1 MKTLIK
7 FELRKILT
15 KRFSLISIAV
25 VLLFSFILAF
35 SAFQG
40 MHAFDGKSNEGGGKS
55 AVEIDKAIAA
65 KYEGI
70 LTDEKVQK
78 IMTEFKPTYDLHGMN
93 AKYLY
98 LNALQSAA
106 FARFSDMDGNWNGLT
121 VSDMFADEEIKVG
134 YINGWL
140 NTSQNMV
147 KVFIVLSLIIM
158 LLIAPVFSGEYSGV
172 DNIILTSRYGKTKCA
187 LAKVIASLFSSIFIT
202 FLVAA
207 FNLIFAFA
215 AYGKEGLDCSILFAP
230 LGFIE
235 GYIPFNITCGTL
247 IKHQLLLAFSSA
259 ISVTGITLLL
269 SALCKS
275 QMIAFVLSATVH
287 LMPGM
292 LPISETNTLYRAIV
306 LMPFYHSQF
315 SSIMSVEQMQNGML
329 YAIWAIPVAVTLA
342 IIGSL
347 VSHRT
352 FAKHQVVS

>member
-25 VLLFSFILAF
+25 ILLFSLILAF
-35 SAFQG
+35 STFQG
-40 MHAFDGKSNEGGGKS
+40 MHAFDGKNAEGGGKS

-78 IMTEFKPTYDLHGMN
+78 IMTEFKPTYDLQGMN

-98 LNALQSAA
+98 LNALQSAT
-106 FARFSDMDGNWNGLT
+106 FSRFSDMDGNWNGLS
-121 VSDMFADEEIKVG
+121 VSDVFGDEEIKIG

-172 DNIILTSRYGKTKCA
+172 DNIILTSRYGKTRCA
-187 LAKVIASLFSSIFIT
+187 AAKVTASLLASIFIT
-202 FLVAA
+202 FLVSA

-215 AYGKEGLDCSILFAP
+215 VYGKEGLDCSILFAP
-230 LGFIE
+230 LGFVE

-247 IKHQLLLAFSSA
+247 LKYQILLAFSGA

-269 SALCKS
+269 SAICKS
-275 QMIAFVLSATVH
+275 QMIAFVLSAAVH

-292 LPISETNTLYRAIV
+292 LPISETNALYRVIV

-315 SSIMSVEQMQNGML
+315 SSIMSVEQMQNGTL
-329 YAIWAIPVAVTLA
+329 YAIWAGPTALSFLGIGAV
-342 IIGSL
+342 ISRRI
-347 VSHRT
+347 
-352 FAKHQVVS
+352 FAKHQVS

>member
-25 VLLFSFILAF
+25 ILLFSFILAF
-35 SAFQG
+35 SSFQG
-40 MHAFDGKSNEGGGKS
+40 MHAFDGKSTEGGGKS
-55 AVEIDKAIAA
+55 AVAIDKAIAA

-78 IMTEFKPTYDLHGMN
+78 IMTEFKPTYDLQGMN

-98 LNALQSAA
+98 LNALQSAT
-106 FARFSDMDGNWNGLT
+106 FSRFSDLDGNWNGLS
-121 VSDMFADEEIKVG
+121 VSDVFGDEEIKIG

-147 KVFIVLSLIIM
+147 KVFIVLSLINI

-172 DNIILTSRYGKTKCA
+172 DNIILTSRYGKTKCTA
-187 LAKVIASLFSSIFIT
+187 AKVIASLLASVFIT
-202 FLVAA
+202 FFVSA

-230 LGFIE
+230 LGFAE

-247 IKHQLLLAFSSA
+247 LKYQILLAFSSA

-275 QMIAFVLSATVH
+275 QMIAFVLSAAVH

-292 LPISETNTLYRAIV
+292 LPISETNALYRVIV

-315 SSIMSVEQMQNGML
+315 SSIMSVEQMQNGTL
-329 YAIWAIPVAVTLA
+329 YAVWAGPTALIFLGIGAV
-342 IIGSL
+342 ISRRI
-347 VSHRT
+347 
-352 FAKHQVVS
+352 FAKHQVS

>member
-25 VLLFSFILAF
+25 ILLFSLILAF
-35 SAFQG
+35 STFQG
-40 MHAFDGKSNEGGGKS
+40 MHAFDGKNAEGGGKS

-78 IMTEFKPTYDLHGMN
+78 IMTEFKPTYDLQGMN

-98 LNALQSAA
+98 LNALQSAT
-106 FARFSDMDGNWNGLT
+106 FSRFSDMDGNWNGLS
-121 VSDMFADEEIKVG
+121 VSDVFGDEEIKIG

-172 DNIILTSRYGKTKCA
+172 DNIILTSRYGKTRCA
-187 LAKVIASLFSSIFIT
+187 AAKVTASLLASIFIT
-202 FLVAA
+202 FLVSA

-215 AYGKEGLDCSILFAP
+215 VYGKEGLDCSILFAP
-230 LGFIE
+230 LGFVE

-247 IKHQLLLAFSSA
+247 LKYQILLAFSSA

-269 SALCKS
+269 SAICKS
-275 QMIAFVLSATVH
+275 QMIAFVLSAAVH

-292 LPISETNTLYRAIV
+292 LPISETNALYRVIV

-315 SSIMSVEQMQNGML
+315 SSIMSVEQMQNGTL
-329 YAIWAIPVAVTLA
+329 YAIWAGPTALIFLGIGAV
-342 IIGSL
+342 ISRRI
-347 VSHRT
+347 
-352 FAKHQVVS
+352 FAKHQVS

>member
-25 VLLFSFILAF
+25 ILLLSFILAF
-35 SAFQG
+35 SSFQG
-40 MHAFDGKSNEGGGKS
+40 MHAFDGKSTEGGGKS
-55 AVEIDKAIAA
+55 AVAIDKAIAA

-70 LTDEKVQK
+70 LTDEKVQQ
-78 IMTEFKPTYDLHGMN
+78 IMTDFKPTYDLHGMN

-98 LNALQSAA
+98 LNALQSAT

-147 KVFIVLSLIIM
+147 KVFIVLSLIII
-158 LLIAPVFSGEYSGV
+158 LLIAPVFSSEYSGV

-187 LAKVIASLFSSIFIT
+187 AAKVTASLLASIFIT
-202 FLVAA
+202 LFVSA
-207 FNLIFAFA
+207 FNLIVAFA
-215 AYGKEGLDCSILFAP
+215 VYGKEGLDCSILFAP
-230 LGFIE
+230 LGFVE

-247 IKHQLLLAFSSA
+247 LKYQILLAFSGA

-275 QMIAFVLSATVH
+275 QMIAFVLSAAVH

-292 LPISETNTLYRAIV
+292 LPISETNALYRVIV

-315 SSIMSVEQMQNGML
+315 SSIMSVEQMQNGTL
-329 YAIWAIPVAVTLA
+329 YAIWAGPTALIFLGIGAV
-342 IIGSL
+342 ISRRI
-347 VSHRT
+347 
-352 FAKHQVVS
+352 FAKHQVS

>member
-25 VLLFSFILAF
+25 ILLFSFILAF
-35 SAFQG
+35 SSFQG
-40 MHAFDGKSNEGGGKS
+40 MHAFDGKSTEGGGKS
-55 AVEIDKAIAA
+55 AVAIDKAIAA

-70 LTDEKVQK
+70 LTDEKVQI
-78 IMTEFKPTYDLHGMN
+78 IMTEFKPTYDLQGMN

-98 LNALQSAA
+98 LNALQSAT
-106 FARFSDMDGNWNGLT
+106 FSRFSDMDGNWNGLS
-121 VSDMFADEEIKVG
+121 VSDVFGDEEIKIG

-140 NTSQNMV
+140 NTSHNMV
-147 KVFIVLSLIIM
+147 KVFIVLSLTNI

-187 LAKVIASLFSSIFIT
+187 TAKVIASLLASIFIT
-202 FLVAA
+202 LFVSA

-230 LGFIE
+230 LGFVE

-247 IKHQLLLAFSSA
+247 LKYQILLAFSSA

-269 SALCKS
+269 SAICKS
-275 QMIAFVLSATVH
+275 QMIAFVLSAAVH

-292 LPISETNTLYRAIV
+292 LPISETNALYRVIV

-315 SSIMSVEQMQNGML
+315 SSIMSVEQMQNGTL
-329 YAIWAIPVAVTLA
+329 YAIWAGPTALIFLGIGAV
-342 IIGSL
+342 ISRRI
-347 VSHRT
+347 
-352 FAKHQVVS
+352 FAKHQVS

>member
-40 MHAFDGKSNEGGGKS
+40 MHAFDGKNAEGGGKS

-78 IMTEFKPTYDLHGMN
+78 IMTEFKPTYDLQGMN

-98 LNALQSAA
+98 LNALQSAT
-106 FARFSDMDGNWNGLT
+106 FSRFSDMDGNWNGLS
-121 VSDMFADEEIKVG
+121 VSDVFGDEEIKIG

-172 DNIILTSRYGKTKCA
+172 DNIILTSRYGKTRCA
-187 LAKVIASLFSSIFIT
+187 AAKVTASLLASIFIT
-202 FLVAA
+202 FLVSA

-215 AYGKEGLDCSILFAP
+215 VYGKEGLDCSILFAP
-230 LGFIE
+230 LGFVE

-247 IKHQLLLAFSSA
+247 LKYQILLAFSSA

-269 SALCKS
+269 SAICKS
-275 QMIAFVLSATVH
+275 QMIAFVLSAAVH

-292 LPISETNTLYRAIV
+292 LPISETNALYRVIV

-315 SSIMSVEQMQNGML
+315 SSIMSVEQMQNGTL
-329 YAIWAIPVAVTLA
+329 YAIWAGPTALSFLGIGAV
-342 IIGSL
+342 ISRRI
-347 VSHRT
+347 
-352 FAKHQVVS
+352 FAKHQVS

>member
-1 MKTLIK
+1 MKNLIK

-25 VLLFSFILAF
+25 ILLFSLILAF
-35 SAFQG
+35 STFQG
-40 MHAFDGKSNEGGGKS
+40 MHAFDGKNAEGGGKS

-78 IMTEFKPTYDLHGMN
+78 IMTEFKPTYDLQGMN

-98 LNALQSAA
+98 LNALQSAT
-106 FARFSDMDGNWNGLT
+106 FSRFSDMDGNWNGLS
-121 VSDMFADEEIKVG
+121 VSDVFGDEEIKIG

-147 KVFIVLSLIIM
+147 KVFIVLSLINI

-187 LAKVIASLFSSIFIT
+187 AAKVTASLLASIFIT
-202 FLVAA
+202 FFVSA

-215 AYGKEGLDCSILFAP
+215 VYGKEGLDCSILFAP
-230 LGFIE
+230 LGFVE

-247 IKHQLLLAFSSA
+247 LKYQILLAFSSA

-275 QMIAFVLSATVH
+275 QMIAFVLSAAVH

-292 LPISETNTLYRAIV
+292 LPISETNALYRVIV

-315 SSIMSVEQMQNGML
+315 SSIMSVEQMQNGTL
-329 YAIWAIPVAVTLA
+329 YAIWAGPTALSFLGIGAV
-342 IIGSL
+342 ISRRI
-347 VSHRT
+347 
-352 FAKHQVVS
+352 FAKHQVS

>member
-1 MKTLIK
+1 MKNLIK

-40 MHAFDGKSNEGGGKS
+40 MYAFDGKSTEGGGKS
-55 AVEIDKAIAA
+55 AVAIDKAIAA

-78 IMTEFKPTYDLHGMN
+78 IMTEFKPTYDLQGMN

-98 LNALQSAA
+98 LNALQSAT
-106 FARFSDMDGNWNGLT
+106 FSRFSDMDGNWNGLS
-121 VSDMFADEEIKVG
+121 VSDVFGDEEIKIG

-147 KVFIVLSLIIM
+147 KVFIVLSLINI

-187 LAKVIASLFSSIFIT
+187 TAKVIASLLASIFIT
-202 FLVAA
+202 LFVSA

-215 AYGKEGLDCSILFAP
+215 VYGKEGLDCSILFAP
-230 LGFIE
+230 LGFVE

-247 IKHQLLLAFSSA
+247 LKYQILLAFSSA

-269 SALCKS
+269 SAICKS
-275 QMIAFVLSATVH
+275 QMIAFVLSAAVH

-292 LPISETNTLYRAIV
+292 LPISETNALYRVIV

-315 SSIMSVEQMQNGML
+315 SSIMSVEQMQNGTL
-329 YAIWAIPVAVTLA
+329 YAIWAGPTALSFLGIGAV
-342 IIGSL
+342 ISRRI
-347 VSHRT
+347 
-352 FAKHQVVS
+352 FAKHQVS

>member
-15 KRFSLISIAV
+15 KQFSLISIAV
-25 VLLFSFILAF
+25 ILLFSFILVF
-35 SAFQG
+35 SSFQG
-40 MHAFDGKSNEGGGKS
+40 MHAFDGKSTEGGGKS

-78 IMTEFKPTYDLHGMN
+78 IMTEFKPTYDLQGMN

-98 LNALQSAA
+98 LNALQSAT
-106 FARFSDMDGNWNGLT
+106 FSRFSDMDGNWNGLS
-121 VSDMFADEEIKVG
+121 VSDVFGDGEIKIG

-147 KVFIVLSLIIM
+147 KVFIVLSLIII

-187 LAKVIASLFSSIFIT
+187 AAKVTASLLASIFIT
-202 FLVAA
+202 LFVSA

-215 AYGKEGLDCSILFAP
+215 VYGKEGLDCSILFAP
-230 LGFIE
+230 LGFVE

-247 IKHQLLLAFSSA
+247 LKYQILLAFSSA

-275 QMIAFVLSATVH
+275 QMIAFVLSAAVH

-292 LPISETNTLYRAIV
+292 LPISETNALYRVIV

-315 SSIMSVEQMQNGML
+315 SSIMSVKQMQNGTL
-329 YAIWAIPVAVTLA
+329 YAVWAGPTALIFLGIGAV
-342 IIGSL
+342 ISRRI
-347 VSHRT
+347 
-352 FAKHQVVS
+352 FAKHQVS

>member
-25 VLLFSFILAF
+25 ILLFSLILAF
-35 SAFQG
+35 STFQG
-40 MHAFDGKSNEGGGKS
+40 MHAFDGKNAEGGGKS

-78 IMTEFKPTYDLHGMN
+78 IMTEFKPTYDLQGMN

-98 LNALQSAA
+98 LNALQSAT
-106 FARFSDMDGNWNGLT
+106 FSRFSDMDGNWNGLS
-121 VSDMFADEEIKVG
+121 VSDVFGDEEIKIG

-172 DNIILTSRYGKTKCA
+172 DNIILTSRYGKTRCA
-187 LAKVIASLFSSIFIT
+187 AAKVTASLLASIFIT
-202 FLVAA
+202 FLVSA

-215 AYGKEGLDCSILFAP
+215 VYGKEGLDCSILFAP
-230 LGFIE
+230 LGFVE

-247 IKHQLLLAFSSA
+247 LKYQILLAFSSA

-292 LPISETNTLYRAIV
+292 LPISETNALYRVIV

-315 SSIMSVEQMQNGML
+315 SSIMSVEQMQNGTL
-329 YAIWAIPVAVTLA
+329 YAVWAGPTALIFLGIGAV
-342 IIGSL
+342 ISRRI
-347 VSHRT
+347 
-352 FAKHQVVS
+352 FAKHQVS

>member
-1 MKTLIK
+1 MKNLIK

-25 VLLFSFILAF
+25 ILLFSFILAF
-35 SAFQG
+35 SSFQG
-40 MHAFDGKSNEGGGKS
+40 MHAFDGKSTEGGGKS
-55 AVEIDKAIAA
+55 AVAIDKAIAA

-78 IMTEFKPTYDLHGMN
+78 IMTEFKPTYDLQGMN

-98 LNALQSAA
+98 LNALQSAT
-106 FARFSDMDGNWNGLT
+106 FSRFSDMDGNWNGLS
-121 VSDMFADEEIKVG
+121 VSDVFGDGEIKIG

-147 KVFIVLSLIIM
+147 KVFIVLSLINI

-187 LAKVIASLFSSIFIT
+187 AAKVTASLLASIFIT
-202 FLVAA
+202 FFVSA

-215 AYGKEGLDCSILFAP
+215 VYGKEGLDCSILFAP
-230 LGFIE
+230 LGFVE

-247 IKHQLLLAFSSA
+247 LKYQILLAFSSA

-269 SALCKS
+269 SAICKS
-275 QMIAFVLSATVH
+275 QMIAFVLSAAVH

-292 LPISETNTLYRAIV
+292 LPISETNALYRVIV

-315 SSIMSVEQMQNGML
+315 SSIMSVEQMQNGTL
-329 YAIWAIPVAVTLA
+329 YAIWAGPTALIFLGIGAV
-342 IIGSL
+342 ISRRI
-347 VSHRT
+347 
-352 FAKHQVVS
+352 FAKHQVS

>member
-1 MKTLIK
+1 MKNLIK

-15 KRFSLISIAV
+15 KRFSIISIAV

-78 IMTEFKPTYDLHGMN
+78 IMTEFKPTYDLQGMN

-106 FARFSDMDGNWNGLT
+106 FVRFADLDGDWNGLS
-121 VSDMFADEEIKVG
+121 VSDVFGDEEIKIG

-147 KVFIVLSLIIM
+147 KVFIVLSLINI

-187 LAKVIASLFSSIFIT
+187 AAKVTASLLASVFIT
-202 FLVAA
+202 FFVSA
-207 FNLIFAFA
+207 FNFIFAFA

-230 LGFIE
+230 LGFAE

-247 IKHQLLLAFSSA
+247 LKYQILLAFSSA

-269 SALCKS
+269 SAICKS
-275 QMIAFVLSATVH
+275 QMIAFVLSAAVH

-292 LPISETNTLYRAIV
+292 LPISETNALYRVIV

-315 SSIMSVEQMQNGML
+315 SSIMSVEQMPNGAL
-329 YAIWAIPVAVTLA
+329 YALWAIPASLLFFG
-342 IIGSL
+342 IGAFLS
-347 VSHRT
+347 RRA
-352 FAKHQVVS
+352 FARHQVL

>member
-78 IMTEFKPTYDLHGMN
+78 IMTEFKPTYDLQGMN

-106 FARFSDMDGNWNGLT
+106 FVRFSDLDGNWNGLS
-121 VSDMFADEEIKVG
+121 VSDVFGDEEIKIG

-147 KVFIVLSLIIM
+147 KVFIVLSLINI

-187 LAKVIASLFSSIFIT
+187 TAKVIASLLASIFIT
-202 FLVAA
+202 FFVSA

-230 LGFIE
+230 LGFVE

-247 IKHQLLLAFSSA
+247 LKYQILLAFSSA

-275 QMIAFVLSATVH
+275 QMIAFVLSAAVH

-292 LPISETNTLYRAIV
+292 LPISETNALYRVIV

-315 SSIMSVEQMQNGML
+315 SSIMSVEQMQNGTL
-329 YAIWAIPVAVTLA
+329 YAVWAGPTALIFLGIGAV
-342 IIGSL
+342 ISRRI
-347 VSHRT
+347 
-352 FAKHQVVS
+352 FAKHQVS

>member
-25 VLLFSFILAF
+25 ILLFSFILAF
-35 SAFQG
+35 STFQG
-40 MHAFDGKSNEGGGKS
+40 MHAFDGKSTEGGGKS

-98 LNALQSAA
+98 LNALQSAT
-106 FARFSDMDGNWNGLT
+106 FSRFSDMDGNWNGLS
-121 VSDMFADEEIKVG
+121 VSDVFGDEEIKIG

-147 KVFIVLSLIIM
+147 KVFIVLSLIII
-158 LLIAPVFSGEYSGV
+158 LLIAPVFSSEYSGV

-187 LAKVIASLFSSIFIT
+187 AAKVTASLLASIFIT
-202 FLVAA
+202 LFVSA
-207 FNLIFAFA
+207 FNLIVAFA
-215 AYGKEGLDCSILFAP
+215 VYGKEGLDCSILFAP
-230 LGFIE
+230 LGFVE

-247 IKHQLLLAFSSA
+247 LKYQILLAFSSA

-269 SALCKS
+269 SAICKS
-275 QMIAFVLSATVH
+275 QMIAFVLSAAVH

-292 LPISETNTLYRAIV
+292 LPISETNALYRVIV

-315 SSIMSVEQMQNGML
+315 SSIMSVEQMQNGTL
-329 YAIWAIPVAVTLA
+329 YAIWAGPTALSFLGIGAV
-342 IIGSL
+342 ISRRI
-347 VSHRT
+347 
-352 FAKHQVVS
+352 FAKHQVS

>member
-15 KRFSLISIAV
+15 KQFSLISIAV
-25 VLLFSFILAF
+25 ILLFSFILVF
-35 SAFQG
+35 SSFQG
-40 MHAFDGKSNEGGGKS
+40 MHAFDGKSTEGGGKS
-55 AVEIDKAIAA
+55 AVAIDKAIAA

-78 IMTEFKPTYDLHGMN
+78 IMTEFKPTYDLQGMN

-98 LNALQSAA
+98 LNALQSAT
-106 FARFSDMDGNWNGLT
+106 FSRFSDMDGNWNGLS
-121 VSDMFADEEIKVG
+121 VSDVFGDGEIKIG

-147 KVFIVLSLIIM
+147 KVFIVLSLIII

-187 LAKVIASLFSSIFIT
+187 AAKVTASLLASIFIT
-202 FLVAA
+202 LFVSA

-215 AYGKEGLDCSILFAP
+215 VYGKEGLDCSILFAP
-230 LGFIE
+230 LGFVE

-247 IKHQLLLAFSSA
+247 LKYQILLAFSSA

-275 QMIAFVLSATVH
+275 QMIAFVLSAAVH

-292 LPISETNTLYRAIV
+292 LPISETNALYRVIV

-315 SSIMSVEQMQNGML
+315 SSIMSVKQMQNGTL
-329 YAIWAIPVAVTLA
+329 YAVWAGPTALIFLGIGAV
-342 IIGSL
+342 ISRRI
-347 VSHRT
+347 
-352 FAKHQVVS
+352 FAKHQVS

>member
-25 VLLFSFILAF
+25 ILLFSFILAF
-35 SAFQG
+35 STFQG
-40 MHAFDGKSNEGGGKS
+40 MHAFDGKSTEGGGKS

-78 IMTEFKPTYDLHGMN
+78 IMTEFKPTYDLQGMN

-98 LNALQSAA
+98 LNALQSAT
-106 FARFSDMDGNWNGLT
+106 FSRFSDMDGNWNGLS
-121 VSDMFADEEIKVG
+121 VSDVFGDGEIKIG

-187 LAKVIASLFSSIFIT
+187 AAKVTASLLASIFIT
-202 FLVAA
+202 LFVSA
-207 FNLIFAFA
+207 FNLIVAFA
-215 AYGKEGLDCSILFAP
+215 VYGKEGLDCSILFAP
-230 LGFIE
+230 LGFVE

-247 IKHQLLLAFSSA
+247 LKYQILLAFSSA

-275 QMIAFVLSATVH
+275 QMIAFVLSAAVH

-292 LPISETNTLYRAIV
+292 LPISETNALYRVIV

-315 SSIMSVEQMQNGML
+315 SSIMSVEQMQDGTL
-329 YAIWAIPVAVTLA
+329 YALWAGPTALIFLGIGAV
-342 IIGSL
+342 ISRRI
-347 VSHRT
+347 
-352 FAKHQVVS
+352 FAKHQVS

>member
-1 MKTLIK
+1 MKNLIK

-25 VLLFSFILAF
+25 ILLFSFILAF
-35 SAFQG
+35 SSFQG
-40 MHAFDGKSNEGGGKS
+40 MHAFDGKSTEGGGKS
-55 AVEIDKAIAA
+55 AVAIDKAIAA

-78 IMTEFKPTYDLHGMN
+78 IMTEFKPTYDLQGMN

-98 LNALQSAA
+98 LNALQSAT
-106 FARFSDMDGNWNGLT
+106 FSRFSDMDGNWNGLS
-121 VSDMFADEEIKVG
+121 VSDVFGDGEIKIG

-147 KVFIVLSLIIM
+147 KVFIVLSLIII

-187 LAKVIASLFSSIFIT
+187 AAKVTASLLASIFIT
-202 FLVAA
+202 LFVSA

-215 AYGKEGLDCSILFAP
+215 VYGKEGLDCSILFAP
-230 LGFIE
+230 LGFVE

-247 IKHQLLLAFSSA
+247 LKYQILLAFSSA

-269 SALCKS
+269 SAICKS
-275 QMIAFVLSATVH
+275 QMIAFVLSAAVH

-292 LPISETNTLYRAIV
+292 LPISETNALYRVIV

-315 SSIMSVEQMQNGML
+315 SSIMSVEQMQNGTL
-329 YAIWAIPVAVTLA
+329 YAIWAGPTALIFLGIGAV
-342 IIGSL
+342 ISRRI
-347 VSHRT
+347 
-352 FAKHQVVS
+352 FAKHQVS

>member
-25 VLLFSFILAF
+25 ILLLSFILAF
-35 SAFQG
+35 SSFQG
-40 MHAFDGKSNEGGGKS
+40 MHAFDGKSTEGGGKS
-55 AVEIDKAIAA
+55 AVAIDKAIAA

-78 IMTEFKPTYDLHGMN
+78 IMTEFKPTYDLQGMN

-98 LNALQSAA
+98 LNALQSAT
-106 FARFSDMDGNWNGLT
+106 FSRFSDMDGNWNGLS
-121 VSDMFADEEIKVG
+121 VSDVFGDGEIKIG

-147 KVFIVLSLIIM
+147 KVFIVLSLIII
-158 LLIAPVFSGEYSGV
+158 LLIAPVFSSEYSGV

-187 LAKVIASLFSSIFIT
+187 AAKVTASLLASIFIT
-202 FLVAA
+202 LFVSA
-207 FNLIFAFA
+207 FNLIVAFA
-215 AYGKEGLDCSILFAP
+215 VYGKEGLDCSILFAP
-230 LGFIE
+230 LGFVE

-247 IKHQLLLAFSSA
+247 LKYQILLAFSGA

-275 QMIAFVLSATVH
+275 QMIAFVLSAAVH

-292 LPISETNTLYRAIV
+292 LPISETNALYRVIV

-315 SSIMSVEQMQNGML
+315 SSIMSVEQMQNGTL
-329 YAIWAIPVAVTLA
+329 YAIWAGPTALIFLGIGAV
-342 IIGSL
+342 ISRRI
-347 VSHRT
+347 
-352 FAKHQVVS
+352 FAKHQVS

>member
-78 IMTEFKPTYDLHGMN
+78 IMTEFKPTYDLQGMN

-98 LNALQSAA
+98 LNALQSAT
-106 FARFSDMDGNWNGLT
+106 FSRFSDMDGNWNGLS
-121 VSDMFADEEIKVG
+121 VSDVFGDGEIKIG

-147 KVFIVLSLIIM
+147 KVFIVLSLIII

-187 LAKVIASLFSSIFIT
+187 TAKVIASLLASIFIT
-202 FLVAA
+202 LFVSA

-230 LGFIE
+230 LGFVE

-247 IKHQLLLAFSSA
+247 LKYQILLAFSSA

-292 LPISETNTLYRAIV
+292 LPISETNALYRAIV

-315 SSIMSVEQMQNGML
+315 TSIMSVEQLQNGTL
-329 YAIWAIPVAVTLA
+329 YAIWAGPTALIFLGIGAV
-342 IIGSL
+342 ISRRI
-347 VSHRT
+347 
-352 FAKHQVVS
+352 FAKHQVS

>member
-106 FARFSDMDGNWNGLT
+106 FVRFSDLDGNWNGLS
-121 VSDMFADEEIKVG
+121 VSDVFGDGEIKIG

-187 LAKVIASLFSSIFIT
+187 TAKVIASLLASIFIT
-202 FLVAA
+202 LFVSA

-230 LGFIE
+230 LGFVE

-247 IKHQLLLAFSSA
+247 LKYQILLAFSSA

-275 QMIAFVLSATVH
+275 QMIAFVLSAAVH

-292 LPISETNTLYRAIV
+292 LPISETNALYRVIV

-315 SSIMSVEQMQNGML
+315 SSIMSVEQMQNGTL
-329 YAIWAIPVAVTLA
+329 YAIWAGPTALIFLGIGAV
-342 IIGSL
+342 ISRRI
-347 VSHRT
+347 
-352 FAKHQVVS
+352 FAKHQVS

>member
-106 FARFSDMDGNWNGLT
+106 FVRFSDLDGNWNGLS
-121 VSDMFADEEIKVG
+121 VSDVFGDEEIKIG

-147 KVFIVLSLIIM
+147 KVFIVLSLINIS
-158 LLIAPVFSGEYSGV
+158 LIAPVFSGEYSGV

-187 LAKVIASLFSSIFIT
+187 TAKVIASLLASIFIT
-202 FLVAA
+202 LFVSA

-230 LGFIE
+230 LGFVE

-247 IKHQLLLAFSSA
+247 LKYQILLAFSSA

-275 QMIAFVLSATVH
+275 QMIAFVLSAAVH

-292 LPISETNTLYRAIV
+292 LPISETNALYRVIV

-315 SSIMSVEQMQNGML
+315 SSIMSVEQMQNGTL
-329 YAIWAIPVAVTLA
+329 YAIWAGPTALIFLGIGAV
-342 IIGSL
+342 ISRRI
-347 VSHRT
+347 
-352 FAKHQVVS
+352 FAKHQVS